1 MRVLTKVL
9 FAFACLVIIP
19 ATAHAQGSIAGIVK
33 DTSGAVLPG
42 VTVEAASPALIEKI
56 RSVSTDGAGQYT
68 IADLRPG
75 VYTVTFTLPGFSTVK
90 REGIELSGSFIAT
103 VNADLRVGSLE
114 ETITVSGA
122 APLVDVQSVGEQRV
136 MSKDIIDNIPTSRGQ
151 YSIATMIV
159 GINSSNP
166 SDVGGKN
173 SVSLTRLTAHGGR
186 TTDQRFLLNGLST
199 DSAECAGECS
209 GYLLNIGSTQEMT
222 VDYASGGAEF
232 ENGGV
237 ITNAIPKEGGN
248 AFSGSLFGST
258 MRGGPPDNSSNGW
271 MQANNL
277 TQALKDR
284 GLAVPTDIR
293 KLWDVNPGVGGPLKK
308 DKLWFYAAGRY
319 NGEHNYNGAWANKN
333 YGDATK
339 WLYEPDTNHQKLES
353 YHSQTSLNLRLTW
366 QANEKNKI
374 SLFYDSQYRC
384 ACPGQLSPTQMV
396 ESGGSAFIYSPN
408 DYAQVTWSSPVTSRL
423 LLEAGGGRHNEKWTS
438 PTSYHTD
445 KLASSPSNGGRTQ
458 LEELIA
464 VNEQTTG
471 MNYRGVFGGSND
483 DTRQAT
489 VRFRFAASYVTGS
502 HSLKAGAQMAHKWRN
517 RLAWPVGGDTNL
529 AYRFNNGVPNQLTQ
543 YAYPFDN
550 RSVLP
555 IDLGLY
561 VQDRWVVGKLA
572 ASLGARLDMLKTY
585 FPEQHLGA
593 TTYWPDRDISYPKTP
608 WVNWKD
614 ITPRMGIAYDV
625 FGDGKTAIKASANKY
640 TLAVGL
646 QGFYGDGSNP
656 IVLRGTS
663 TTRSWN
669 DRFYPV
675 GDPRRENFVPDC
687 DLRSA
692 TSNAECGAMAN
703 NIFVPLQVFSID
715 PDLLHGWGSRPNNW
729 AFSTEVEQVLT
740 PNVGVTAGYYR
751 RLYGSF
757 VAKDNLATTASDYTQ
772 WAYTAP
778 VDSRLPGGGGYVVN
792 GNYDLNP
799 DKVGQ
804 INGYYTFAD
813 KYGKA
818 IEHWDGVDVGM
829 QANLPGSLLVRGGL
843 STGRTLIDT
852 CELTAKSP
860 EIVVSTNP
868 AGATT
873 NLSTQPQATYCHTN
887 SGMETQYKA
896 LGTYTVPRIDV
907 AVSVNYQNIPGAS
920 LQANVTVPTATA
932 ALTLGRPLSN
942 SAANSVSNVLAPQQV
957 RQERINQLDF
967 KFAKRLSYGH
977 TRMSISMDIF
987 NSLNMSTVL
996 TENQTYAAF
1005 RTPTSL
1011 LQARFAKFGVQ
1022 FDF

>member
-1 MRVLTKVL
+1 MRVLTKAL
-9 FAFACLVIIP
+9 FALACLVVIP
-19 ATAHAQGSIAGIVK
+19 ATAHAQGSIAGVVR

-56 RSVSTDGAGQYT
+56 RSVSTDGGGQYT

-90 REGIELSGSFIAT
+90 REGIELSGNFIAT

-122 APLVDVQSVGEQRV
+122 APIVDVQSVGEQKV
-136 MSKDIIDNIPTSRGQ
+136 MNKEIIDNIPTSRGQ
-151 YSIATMIV
+151 YSIAAMIV
-159 GINSSNP
+159 GINTTNP

-173 SVSLTRLTAHGGR
+173 SVSLTRLTAHGSR
-186 TTDQRFLLNGLST
+186 TTDQRFTLDGLST

-209 GYLLNIGSTQEMT
+209 GYLLNVGSVAEMA

-232 ENGGV
+232 ENAGV
-237 ITNAIPKEGGN
+237 RTNAIPKEGGN
-248 AFSGSLFGST
+248 VYSGSLFGST
-258 MRGGPPDNSSNGW
+258 TRGGPPDNSSNGW

-293 KLWDVNPGVGGPLKK
+293 KLWDLNPGVGGPLKK
-308 DKLWFYAAGRY
+308 DALWFFGSYRN
-319 NGEHNYNGAWANKN
+319 NGEHSYNGAWANKN
-333 YGDATK
+333 YGDPTK
-339 WLYEPDTNHQKLES
+339 WFYEPDTNHQKLES
-353 YHSQTSLNLRLTW
+353 YHKQTSLNLRLTW
-366 QANEKNKI
+366 QANEKNKV
-374 SLFYDSQYRC
+374 SVFFDSQYRC
-384 ACPGQLSPTQMV
+384 ACPGQLSPTNMV
-396 ESGGSAFIYSPN
+396 ESGGSAFTYHPN
-408 DYAQVTWSSPVTSRL
+408 DYYQVTWSSPVTSRL
-423 LLEAGGGRHNEKWTS
+423 LIEAGGGRHPERWVS

-445 KLASSPSNGGRTQ
+445 EPAANPSNGGRNQ
-458 LEELIA
+458 LANLIA
-464 VNEQTTG
+464 VSEQTTG
-471 MNYRGVFGGSND
+471 MSYRGVTSGSND

-489 VRFRFAASYVTGS
+489 VRFRFATSYVTGS
-502 HSLKAGAQMAHKWRN
+502 HSLKAGVMTAHKWRN
-517 RLAWPVGGDTNL
+517 RLALPVGGDTNL

-543 YAYPFDN
+543 TPNPFDN

-561 VQDRWVVGKLA
+561 MQDRWVVGKLA
-572 ASLGARLDMLKTY
+572 ASVGVRYDMLKTY
-585 FPEQHLGA
+585 YPEQHLGG
-593 TTYWPDRDISYPKTP
+593 TLYWPDRDLSYPKTP
-608 WVNWKD
+608 WVSWKD
-614 ITPRMGIAYDV
+614 ITPRMGVAYDV
-625 FGDGKTAIKASANKY
+625 FGNGKTAIKASANKY

-703 NIFVPLQVFSID
+703 NIFVPQAVFKID
-715 PDLLHGWGSRPNNW
+715 PALLHGWGSRPYNW
-729 AFSTEVEQVLT
+729 TFSTEVEQQLT
-740 PNVGVTAGYYR
+740 PALGMSFGYFR
-751 RLYGSF
+751 RLYGNF
-757 VAKDNLATTASDYTQ
+757 VAKDNLATTAADYTK
-772 WAYTAP
+772 WSYTAP
-778 VDSRLPGGGGYVVN
+778 VDSRLPGGGGYVVD

-804 INGYYTFAD
+804 VDGYYTFGNS
-813 KYGKA
+813 YGHQ
-818 IEHWDGVDVGM
+818 IEHWDGVDVSM
-829 QANLPGSLLVRGGL
+829 QANVTGSFFVRGGL
-843 STGRTLIDT
+843 STGRTLTDT

-860 EIVVSTNP
+860 EITSATNP

-873 NLSTQPQATYCHTN
+873 NLSTQPQNTYCHNN

-896 LGTYTVPRIDV
+896 LGSYTVPKIDV
-907 AVSVNYQNIPGAS
+907 QVSVNYQNFPGAS
-920 LQANVTVPTATA
+920 LNANVTVPTATA

-942 SAANSVSNVLAPQQV
+942 TASSATVNVLASGDV
-957 RQERINQLDF
+957 RADRLNQLDF
-967 KFAKRLSYGH
+967 KFGKRFSHGRAR
-977 TRMSISMDIF
+977 TTISMDLF
-987 NSLNMSTVL
+987 NSLNLSTVL
-996 TENQTYAAF
+996 TENQTYATW
-1005 RTPTSL
+1005 RTPLSL
-1011 LQARFAKFGVQ
+1011 LQARFVKFGVQ